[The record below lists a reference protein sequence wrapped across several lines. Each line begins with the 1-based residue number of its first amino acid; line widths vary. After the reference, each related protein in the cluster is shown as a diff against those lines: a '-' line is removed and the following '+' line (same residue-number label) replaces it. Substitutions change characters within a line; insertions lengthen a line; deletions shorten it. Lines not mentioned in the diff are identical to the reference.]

1 MKRAALVVA
10 AVLVLAGVFRAG
22 VAYGQNKYGTPRTVV
37 HVVTGKWKAEATDE
51 QKKAALEGVR
61 TMASKIPGIK
71 NVWLKAD
78 RIQPRE
84 YNYAF
89 AIEFESRAAAADYA
103 EHPAH
108 EEWNEPY
115 LEIRAESRSQQLTNE

>member
-1 MKRAALVVA
+1 MKRAALFVA
-10 AVLVLAGVFRAG
+10 AVLVLAVVFRAG
-22 VAYGQNKYGTPRTVV
+22 VAYGQQKYGTPKTVI

-89 AIEFESRAAAADYA
+89 AIEFESRAAAAAYA

-108 EEWNEPY
+108 EEWDKPY
-115 LEIRAESRSQQLTNE
+115 QIARQESRSQQLTNE